1 MAPDSLYQISSIHD
15 IVQEYYT
22 IEPGSAAFA
31 YLMPKNV
38 LSLEASMR

>member
-1 MAPDSLYQISSIHD
+1 MAPDSLSNFNHD
-15 IVQEYYT
+15 IVQEYT